1 VFKLRAWAL
10 SSVWIIGESVE
21 PYLMSISVTST
32 RKQWVL
38 EILSWSTYKIVR
50 KEVYNTIWK
59 SKVSKNQIK
68 HTVVQREKELYNIKY
83 YYTSF
88 ESLGLASLN

>member
-1 VFKLRAWAL
+1 MP
-10 SSVWIIGESVE
+10 I
-21 PYLMSISVTST
+21 SITST
-32 RKQWVL
+32 RNKWVL

-59 SKVSKNQIK
+59 SKVSKNQSK
-68 HTVVQREKELYNIKY
+68 HTVVQKEKELDNIKY

-88 ESLGLASLN
+88 KSLGLASLN